1 MRPGCG
7 AVILM
12 GLAALALSTRE
23 ARSEAGMV
31 LVDATIDTGG
41 CAVSASCPCGYFC
54 VSGRCR
60 WNPSPPPS
68 CASDRD
74 CQTSCS
80 GLLCLGGSCVAPDGG
95 ATTDVGVD
103 GPTDADGWTVDVPA
117 VIDVVAQDDTGRGPA
132 QDAAMDTD
140 VRAVDPADK
149 GGGCSV
155 RPTRTPHTGL
165 LARFTCAEAVALAP
179 SVGPF
184 SFAALLYGV
193 RRRRHRPAR

>member
-1 MRPGCG
+1 MRHGG
-7 AVILM
+7 WSVILVV
-12 GLAALALSTRE
+12 LAVQPLSPQE
-23 ARSEAGMV
+23 VHAEAGMV

-80 GLLCLGGSCVAPDGG
+80 GLLCIGGSCVAPDGG
-95 ATTDVGVD
+95 TRTDVGGD
-103 GPTDADGWTVDVPA
+103 GSTDADGWTVDVPA

-132 QDAAMDTD
+132 QDAAMGTD
-140 VRAVDPADK
+140 VHAVDPADK

-155 RPTRTPHTGL
+155 RSTRTPHTGL
-165 LARFTCAEAVALAP
+165 LALL
-179 SVGPF
+179 SIVGT
-184 SFAALLYGV
+184 LL
-193 RRRRHRPAR
+193 RRRRRGSRYDPHRSVTSAWSRPLRPM